1 MGHGT
6 DYDEQFKQLISSG
19 ITDVVTLYET
29 MAIDDIRAACS
40 VLYPVWE
47 KPMGWMDMSV
57 WRFLHISL
65 WTGMQH
71 WKTHA
76 DYGKGLL
83 KRIL

>member
-47 KPMGWMDMSV
+47 KTHGLDGYV
-57 WRFLHISL
+57 SL
-65 WTGMQH
+65 EAVSY
-71 WKTHA
+71 TH
-76 DYGKGLL
+76 LTL
-83 KRIL
+83 PTNREV